1 MSTTV
6 FFDKTIKEA
15 TIPDNCSKFNIL
27 FYGIKNTTAKVE
39 LKKEKSVL
47 D

>member
-27 FYGIKNTTAKVE
+27 FYGIKITTAKVE
-39 LKKEKSVL
+39 LKKRRKL
-47 D
+47 